1 MSFLLQSPAPVR
13 ILSRDFTKLHPWL
26 IYGVEIALLILGL
39 AIVRF
44 AVVHFLRRWARR
56 KGAHHSETADVVA
69 QGLTPILLILLL
81 EMAFSLLDIP
91 RYIIARVNRGLNIV
105 VLVLVLYFLSKV
117 LQLLLNRWIARAEGA
132 TLSRETIQFF
142 SKVVFGIV
150 ATLLVLEN
158 LDIQLKTVWT
168 TLGIGGVAIALALQ
182 DTLSNFFAGLY
193 LRLDNPVQ
201 IGDYVLMEGSQE
213 GFVRD
218 LGWRSTRMQTFANTT
233 VIIPN
238 SKLATTVLINYSAP
252 VMENSVVVH
261 LKVAHDADPERVKSL
276 LTDSAAK
283 ASAEVTG
290 CDQDASPWI
299 RYIDRPGQPTD
310 DYAII
315 VRLCNDADPI
325 HVERRLRE
333 RLQARL
339 AAEHIETASASN
351 QPASSANPTPAAAS
365 QRPAVPQAPQENVA
379 NAEPAPQ
386 PEEQPKTSAAR
397 R

>member
-26 IYGVEIALLILGL
+26 IYGAEISLLILGL
-39 AIVRF
+39 AVVRF
-44 AVVHFLRRWARR
+44 VVVHFLRRWGRR
-56 KGAHHSETADVVA
+56 KGAHHSEMADVIA
-69 QGLTPILLILLL
+69 QGLTPVLLVLLL

-91 RYIIARVNRGLNIV
+91 REILARVDRGFNIV

-117 LQLLLNRWIARAEGA
+117 LQLLLNRWIAKAEGA

-142 SKVVFGIV
+142 SKVFFGIV

-213 GFVRD
+213 GFVRE
-218 LGWRSTRMQTFANTT
+218 LGWRSTRMQTLSNTT

-238 SKLATTVLINYSAP
+238 AKLATTVLVNYTAP
-252 VMENSVVVH
+252 VIENAVVIN
-261 LKVAHDADPERVKSL
+261 LKIARDADPERVKPI
-276 LTDSAAK
+276 LTDAGTK
-283 ASAEVTG
+283 ASREITG
-290 CDQDASPWI
+290 CESDSAPWI
-299 RYIDRPGQPTD
+299 RLIERPGQPMN
-310 DYAII
+310 DYAVI
-315 VRLCNDADPI
+315 VRLCNDADPN
-325 HVERRLRE
+325 HVERQLRE
-333 RLQARL
+333 RLLARL
-339 AAEHIETASASN
+339 AAEHIEGI
-351 QPASSANPTPAAAS
+351 
-365 QRPAVPQAPQENVA
+365 
-379 NAEPAPQ
+379 PAPKQ
-386 PEEQPKTSAAR
+386 PEPQVQALATHR
-397 R
+397 